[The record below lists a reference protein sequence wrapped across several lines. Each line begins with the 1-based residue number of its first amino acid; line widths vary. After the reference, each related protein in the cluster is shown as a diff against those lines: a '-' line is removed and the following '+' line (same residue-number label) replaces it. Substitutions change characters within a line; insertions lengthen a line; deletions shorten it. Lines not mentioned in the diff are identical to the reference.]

1 MRYTSTPKEIKMIA
15 KTLGALDGVVG
26 LAAGALKKVII
37 VVFLTALLA
46 SAVTAAFVTLGY
58 AVLS

>member
-1 MRYTSTPKEIKMIA
+1 MIA